1 MQRTRRH
8 PTSAKEPAGMNSRP
22 MLAGVLLAI
31 AIAAP
36 ASAVE
41 VAGTRVEQSGAA
53 ETPADENKLT
63 PSDRVRSRA
72 WDLSETEWL
81 RYKQLM
87 QGIRGSISPPTISPI
102 EVLGIHARNDE
113 ERRRYA
119 EMWARAMREDVDRI
133 LAFQRAYDEAGKRLY
148 PNEQLIDLDR
158 LSGHDDKQAALL
170 PGDRVLF
177 FTKPDCPACDM
188 VWRKLVEHLDKVA
201 VVDIYVAGVKPGDD
215 AAIRTWAA
223 GHGIDPVWVRNRHV
237 TLNHEEGVLQR
248 LTQGK
253 GEVPSLL
260 RRRGKDLAVLRA
272 SEL

>member
-1 MQRTRRH
+1 MFVV
-8 PTSAKEPAGMNSRP
+8 A
-22 MLAGVLLAI
+22 V
-31 AIAAP
+31 P

-41 VAGTRVEQSGAA
+41 VAGTRVEQTGASVA
-53 ETPADENKLT
+53 ETSGNKLT
-63 PSDRVRSRA
+63 PSERVRSQA

-87 QGIRGSISPPTISPI
+87 QGIRGSISPPSISPI

-119 EMWARAMREDVDRI
+119 ELWARAMREDVDRI

-148 PNEQLIDLDR
+148 PNEQLIDIGR
-158 LSGHDDKQAALL
+158 LAGPADKQAALQS
-170 PGDRVLF
+170 GDHVLF
-177 FTKPDCPACDM
+177 FTKPDCPSCDM

-201 VVDIYVAGVKPGDD
+201 VVDIYVVGVKPGDD
-215 AAIRTWAA
+215 AAIRAWAA
-223 GHGIDPVWVRNRHV
+223 GHGIDPAWVRNHHV

-260 RRRGKDLAVLRA
+260 RRRGKALAVLRA